1 MVILFWHVFE
11 KECMQ
16 KGGFGYLFLLSK
28 VKNYTHFYFS
38 KVKKCIYFRFSKV
51 KKYDKFVF
59 LK

>member
-38 KVKKCIYFRFSKV
+38 KVKKCIYFRFYKV
-51 KKYDKFVF
+51 KNV
-59 LK
+59 